1 MSTLNLSVLGFP
13 AVNNDLT
20 VEVRDPQTLTVVA
33 TGRPFLDGSISIP
46 KLDPGPYEIAVL
58 HTNLALPVL
67 TRPIRVLPVGDTTI
81 SVLIDPSKFRNTPIA
96 DIPDANLGPVRDTAG
111 SIGETVLPLAQK
123 QPGESI
129 RAADWNAMASGIRDL
144 STALGELTRLV
155 TPVGHDH
162 PELTAKIDEMTANF
176 SQLLDTLSAAMT
188 ELQRQIQA
196 LRFRRQV
203 DDLISKAALDP
214 ATGPG
219 KNLIDIVSQLDL
231 NVTET
236 PTRFSRVARGA
247 GVQLSTTLTQVLDAN
262 QGNEQLLNSDAVKN
276 LGQTSDLLRAATS
289 TTYSAE
295 LEQQRK
301 TDRTFGTGGL
311 FQAVQGGA

>member
-1 MSTLNLSVLGFP
+1 MTGLNLSVLGFP

-20 VEVRDPQTLTVVA
+20 VEVRDPQTANVVA
-33 TGRPFLDGSISIP
+33 TATPFLDGTVRIPQIS
-46 KLDPGPYEIAVL
+46 PGAYELSVL
-58 HTNLALPVL
+58 HPNLTLPVL
-67 TRPIRVLPVGDTTI
+67 TRPIRILPVGDTSI

-129 RAADWNAMASGIRDL
+129 RADDWNSMASGIRDL
-144 STALGELTRLV
+144 SSALSELTRLV

-162 PELTAKIDEMTANF
+162 AELVAKIDEMTSNF

-196 LRFRRQV
+196 LRFRRQI
-203 DDLISKAALDP
+203 DDVINQAALDP
-214 ATGPG
+214 STGQG
-219 KNLIDIVSQLDL
+219 KALIDIVTQLDQ

-236 PTRFSRVARGA
+236 PTRFSRVSRTV
-247 GVQLSTTLTQVLDAN
+247 GVQLSTTLGAVLDAN
-262 QGNEQLLNSDAVKN
+262 PDNEDLLSSDAVKN
-276 LGQTSDLLRAATS
+276 LGQTSDILRGSTS

-295 LEQQRK
+295 LEQHRL
-301 TDRTFGTGGL
+301 TDRQQGGGL
-311 FQAVQGGA
+311 VQAIGGGA